1 MKLLSLI
8 MIHYLTLII
17 LLIVDKYL
25 NPINITNPI
34 LNHSFMKIL
43 SKNIK
48 INRCV
53 AKQSEQIK

>member
-53 AKQSEQIK
+53 AKQS